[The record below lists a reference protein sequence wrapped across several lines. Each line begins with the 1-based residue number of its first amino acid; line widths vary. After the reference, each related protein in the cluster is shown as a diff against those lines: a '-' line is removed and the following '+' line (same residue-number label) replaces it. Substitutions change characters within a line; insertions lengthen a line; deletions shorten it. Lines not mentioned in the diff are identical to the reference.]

1 MRKLWIESKNL
12 YSWRKPQVGKTIHS
26 SLVLGI
32 KRENF
37 FFRDIEKCKQCV
49 IQRCPPYGF
58 EWINFQRAVTSES
71 ISQLLKPCEPRKQGE
86 LKMP

>member
-1 MRKLWIESKNL
+1 MNQRVYIPLRKL
-12 YSWRKPQVGKTIHS
+12 QVDKTIHL
-26 SLVLGI
+26 SLVLRI
-32 KRENF
+32 KRGNS
-37 FFRDIEKCKQCV
+37 FFRDIEKCKKCV

-58 EWINFQRAVTSES
+58 EWISFQKTVTSES